1 MTDIVQEPTDASLD
15 GGRAMPTLPLDAA
28 LLARTQAVA
37 ASLNAEGLRTVA
49 VAVQTLP
56 PDQTTYS
63 VADESGLT
71 LFGYIAFIDPP
82 KESAAPVLKQLTAHG
97 LTVKV
102 LTGDYDLATAK
113 VCRQLGL
120 PRAVGHC
127 MMI

>member
-71 LFGYIAFIDPP
+71 CSVTSPLSTHRKSPP
-82 KESAAPVLKQLTAHG
+82 HQ
-97 LTVKV
+97 
-102 LTGDYDLATAK
+102 
-113 VCRQLGL
+113 C
-120 PRAVGHC
+120 
-127 MMI
+127 